1 MAGFSVA
8 TVKGNLLFIGAGA
21 AAMIASAYALWIDP
35 PPVPVPPD
43 TGAQN
48 VVAPPPRP
56 AAMRPV
62 PPPAAAV
69 AVEAP
74 PKPAAPAPASPPP
87 PAPAVDERG
96 PRFDVVRVT
105 PDGEAVIAGRATPGS
120 TVTVRDGADP
130 LGAVV
135 ADRRGEWV
143 LLPDRPL
150 PAGSREL
157 GLSERVG
164 DTPPVPSE
172 RVVVLVVPER
182 DRDIA
187 GRPVSEPAGAL
198 AVAVPREG
206 TGAATVLQ
214 APPAM
219 ETVMEP
225 AVETA
230 TVPPADAVSQGGAA
244 PAALP
249 PLPPGGVSVETLD
262 YDREGRVALGG
273 RGRPGSSV
281 QLYLDNVLVGRAHT
295 DPNGRWRL
303 SPERPID
310 PGLYTLRADQVADD
324 GKVTARVEMPVQMSD
339 VPPDLPEGRSIVV
352 QPGNSLWR
360 IAMRTYG
367 DGYRFTTIYQANREQ
382 IRDPDLIYPGQIFA
396 LPASN

>member
-1 MAGFSVA
+1 M
-8 TVKGNLLFIGAGA
+8 KGNLLFIGAGA
-21 AAMIASAYALWIDP
+21 AAMFASAYALWIDP

-43 TGAQN
+43 MSAPSAAT
-48 VVAPPPRP
+48 PPPRP

-62 PPPAAAV
+62 SPPAAAAPV
-69 AVEAP
+69 AEPPARPAAAP
-74 PKPAAPAPASPPP
+74 LPAAPPSVAAEE
-87 PAPAVDERG
+87 VG

-120 TVTVRDGADP
+120 TVTVRDGVDP
-130 LGAVV
+130 LGDVT

-143 LLPDRPL
+143 LLPGRPL

-157 GLSERVG
+157 SLTERAG
-164 DTPPVPSE
+164 HATPVASE
-172 RVVVLVVPER
+172 RVVVLVVPEH

-187 GRPVSEPAGAL
+187 GRPVAEPAGAL
-198 AVAVPREG
+198 AVAVPRAG

-214 APPAM
+214 
-219 ETVMEP
+219 
-225 AVETA
+225 
-230 TVPPADAVSQGGAA
+230 VPPAAAEALRADATPGTAA
-244 PAALP
+244 TVVPPPAAQL

-273 RGRPGSSV
+273 RGRPGGSV

-303 SPERPID
+303 SPDRPID
-310 PGLYTLRADQVADD
+310 PGLYTLRADQVAED

-352 QPGNSLWR
+352 QPGHSLWR
-360 IAMRTYG
+360 IAMKSYG
-367 DGYRFTTIYQANREQ
+367 DGYRYTTIYQANREQ

-396 LPASN
+396 VPASN

>member
-1 MAGFSVA
+1 MTIPASGLRAGFSVA

-21 AAMIASAYALWIDP
+21 AAMIASAYAVWIDP

-43 TGAQN
+43 TSAPSAA
-48 VVAPPPRP
+48 APPPRP

-62 PPPAAAV
+62 PA
-69 AVEAP
+69 
-74 PKPAAPAPASPPP
+74 PAAPAVVDVPKPPSD
-87 PAPAVDERG
+87 PAPAKPPAAEETG

-105 PDGEAVIAGRATPGS
+105 PEGEAVIAGRATPGS
-120 TVTVRDGADP
+120 TVTVRDGDTP

-143 LLPDRPL
+143 LLPDQPL
-150 PAGSREL
+150 PPGSREL
-157 GLSERVG
+157 SLSERSG
-164 DTPPVPSE
+164 TADPLPSE

-187 GRPVSEPAGAL
+187 GRPVEAPTGAL
-198 AVAVPREG
+198 ALAVPRDG

-214 APPAM
+214 APPAA
-219 ETVMEP
+219 EEVASAAAPTA
-225 AVETA
+225 AV
-230 TVPPADAVSQGGAA
+230 PQGGAS
-244 PAALP
+244 PEVLP
-249 PLPPGGVSVETLD
+249 PLPPGGVSIETLD

-310 PGLYTLRADQVADD
+310 PGLYTLRADQVGEG

-367 DGYRFTTIYQANREQ
+367 DGFRYTTIYQANRDQ
-382 IRDPDLIYPGQIFA
+382 IRNPDLIYPGQIFA
-396 LPASN
+396 VPASN